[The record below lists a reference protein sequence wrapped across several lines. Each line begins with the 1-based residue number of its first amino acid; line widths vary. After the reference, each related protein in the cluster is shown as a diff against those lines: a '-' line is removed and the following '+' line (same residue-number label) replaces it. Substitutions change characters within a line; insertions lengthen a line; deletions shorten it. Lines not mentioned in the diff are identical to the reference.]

1 MLSLLNPIV
10 HSYCA
15 EAVYLGFSLDYSDVM
30 YLEYWA
36 ISAPECG
43 PYPAFRYRFGEWT
56 GFQARYINTI
66 LPLKPEAQT
75 YMSLLDVFD
84 KNLSFYNAHDVKA
97 KAYAARQELVFNHDM
112 RVLWANS
119 QLL

>member
-1 MLSLLNPIV
+1 
-10 HSYCA
+10 
-15 EAVYLGFSLDYSDVM
+15 
-30 YLEYWA
+30 
-36 ISAPECG
+36 
-43 PYPAFRYRFGEWT
+43 
-56 GFQARYINTI
+56 
-66 LPLKPEAQT
+66 
-75 YMSLLDVFD
+75 MSLLDVFD